1 MSTEEIEIAMEY
13 MNERYPDT
21 MGTLVKFK
29 AGYEPFKSYMF
40 NDTIVQTVTP
50 ACRWRSLNGIVGI
63 FFAKNCRKIVDSCRI
78 KRRS

>member
-1 MSTEEIEIAMEY
+1 MEY

-29 AGYEPFKSYMF
+29 AGYEPFKPYMF

-50 ACRWRSLNGIVGI
+50 ACRWRSLDEIEE
-63 FFAKNCRKIVDSCRI
+63 FFLQKIVDSCRI